1 MPARLDDG
9 LKITDFT
16 QEDAKTV
23 CSWRYPPPYD
33 IYHYPEWETARAQH
47 YGMTDEETR
56 RAEFYALKDGNNLT
70 GFFRLTNHPD
80 FVMIGLGLAPDQCG
94 KGLGN
99 QLMKAIQTVLK
110 ERYPGRPA
118 CLEVRTCNMRA
129 IKCYKRAGFVVRKEY
144 CRDTSMGMADFYLMV
159 L

>member
-80 FVMIGLGLAPDQCG
+80 FVMWEGSWQSVDESHSNRS
-94 KGLGN
+94 KG
-99 QLMKAIQTVLK
+99 AIS
-110 ERYPGRPA
+110 
-118 CLEVRTCNMRA
+118 RA
-129 IKCYKRAGFVVRKEY
+129 AR
-144 CRDTSMGMADFYLMV
+144 LP
-159 L
+159 

>member
-1 MPARLDDG
+1 MPARLDYG
-9 LKITDFT
+9 LKITDLT

-129 IKCYKRAGFVVRKEY
+129 IKCYKRAEFVVRKEY

>member
-129 IKCYKRAGFVVRKEY
+129 IKCYKRPDSSSEKSIAETRRWGWRI
-144 CRDTSMGMADFYLMV
+144 SI
-159 L
+159 

>member
-110 ERYPGRPA
+110 ERYPGGPPA
-118 CLEVRTCNMRA
+118 L
-129 IKCYKRAGFVVRKEY
+129 K
-144 CRDTSMGMADFYLMV
+144 
-159 L
+159 